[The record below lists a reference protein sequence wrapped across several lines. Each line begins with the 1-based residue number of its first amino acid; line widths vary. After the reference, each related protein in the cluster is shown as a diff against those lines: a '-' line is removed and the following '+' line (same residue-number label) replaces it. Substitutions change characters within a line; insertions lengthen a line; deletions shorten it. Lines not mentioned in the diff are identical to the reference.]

1 MIRELEECKNYTG
14 IDSLIEKVLE
24 KTGYDIYI
32 SALPNGNIRIANINM
47 LMKKAEEFEKN
58 SFNGLFNFLRYIEKC
73 RYHDIDFAEA
83 QMDTGSDDK
92 VQITTIHKSKGLEY
106 PVVFLVGLG
115 RQFNQMD
122 EKKDVYVDGD
132 RLPDYDDEKASNSN
146 GEWAWGQIERINNAT
161 LVQAFPADARKQAII
176 DYICDKMENMSGADE
191 ETLSMYARDDEAPFD
206 WNEGQNVY
214 KNIEKAL
221 VTDNMGFIYEYLYTE
236 IETGN
241 NDIDDI
247 LDQLNL
253 YKSLISSNAE
263 NTVLDEDRYEDNI
276 QEFLE
281 EDVVPQAAELL
292 SKDKD
297 FLVFSGEDSKYAEER
312 ITKSTVAYIEDVIVN
327 AFQRTDIFQTAERNE
342 FYAEYVVP
350 YLENGSFMSDIIADA
365 YNVVIDEAMVI
376 ARKRITEQLDNDV
389 TAKIVDDMVVD
400 DDIMDKLCET
410 LYGTYPRDSMIS
422 DRFYDYKEAIKSYL
436 AGKLT
441 EDKINMALTTSE
453 QHFFHDVITRDG
465 YLEQAST
472 DLMKTLHPVMEL
484 QKSYMDKEDPTVEER
499 SARMERW
506 AEQAV
511 ELSRTQIKQKDH
523 DVDEMTK

>member
-1 MIRELEECKNYTG
+1 MG
-14 IDSLIEKVLE
+14 
-24 KTGYDIYI
+24 DIYKKLSERIDEEYYAFEEEMLSLTPREILDRVTEI
-32 SALPNGNIRIANINM
+32 STKRDIRYFIEEEYVDLSDEQIRALLRSDNILDNTYLEWTYIEA
-47 LMKKAEEFEKN
+47 
-58 SFNGLFNFLRYIEKC
+58 NGLEDMSLAFKEYADNIIAS
-73 RYHDIDFAEA
+73 YHDMEEIDKETA
-83 QMDTGSDDK
+83 
-92 VQITTIHKSKGLEY
+92 
-106 PVVFLVGLG
+106 VGMWENG
-115 RQFNQMD
+115 F
-122 EKKDVYVDGD
+122 DVYVDGD

-161 LVQAFPADARKQAII
+161 LVQAFPADTRKQAII
-176 DYICDKMENMSGADE
+176 DYICDKMESMSGADE

-236 IETGN
+236 IDTGN
-241 NDIDDI
+241 NEIEDI
-247 LDQLNL
+247 LEKLNL
-253 YKSLISSNAE
+253 YKSMISSNAE
-263 NTVLDEDRYEDNI
+263 NTVLNKDRYEENI

-350 YLENGSFMSDIIADA
+350 YLENGSFTSDIIADA

-376 ARKRITEQLDNDV
+376 ARKRISEQLDNDV

-441 EDKINMALTTSE
+441 EDKINTSLTTSE

-465 YLEQAST
+465 YLEQVST

-484 QKSYMDKEDPTVEER
+484 HKSYMDKEDPTVEER

-511 ELSRTQIKQKDH
+511 ELSKTQINQKDH